1 MRLLKTKQ
9 NYRLKCILGCQHNET
24 QRSFVAKL
32 VLLIVLLMR
41 IVYKFLSS
49 FYTTWDAILACAQQL
64 TYTCKV
70 SLISR
75 RNQQLK
81 SGKEELKTI
90 GSSSHFNILACMTNG
105 IFVDRFDARTIRNS
119 ESVWCMLFDDRFSRL
134 DTIPA
139 RDRQADGQNRRSCYK

>member
-49 FYTTWDAILACAQQL
+49 FYTTWDAIFACAQQQ
-64 TYTCKV
+64 TCKV

-90 GSSSHFNILACMTNG
+90 GSSSHLNILACMINR